1 MSIHENIKSQIK
13 DALRSKDT
21 VRLDTLRGLNA
32 LFMNEMVSSGT
43 NTEYIADDKALVL
56 IKRSIKQRKDSIDQF
71 TKGGRED
78 LVIKEKAELAI
89 LEAYMPAMMTKEEIH
104 LIARARIEAMRTEGM
119 QIDIKSSGKIVG
131 IIMKELNGKADG
143 TDVKMVVEEILKV

>member
-131 IIMKELNGKADG
+131 IIKKELNGKADG